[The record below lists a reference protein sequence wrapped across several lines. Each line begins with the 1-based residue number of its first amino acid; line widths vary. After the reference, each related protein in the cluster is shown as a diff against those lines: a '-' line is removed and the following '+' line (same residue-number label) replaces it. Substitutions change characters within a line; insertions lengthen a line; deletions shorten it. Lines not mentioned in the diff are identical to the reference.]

1 VRRAGFTMIEL
12 LIVIVI
18 IGILAMIAIPRFQDM
33 KGKANEA
40 VLKSDLRNLYTAE
53 EAYVFDHDSYTS
65 SVAALN
71 FTPSPG
77 VVLTITNATASG
89 WSATVSHPPTF
100 PEICGYFAGS
110 VPAQPPA
117 TVEGIIG
124 CQ

>member
-1 VRRAGFTMIEL
+1 MIEL

-33 KGKANEA
+33 KGKANDA
-40 VLKSDLRNLYTAE
+40 VLKSDLHNLYRAE
-53 EAYVFDHDSYTS
+53 EAYVFDHDAYPS
-65 SVAALN
+65 SAAALD

-77 VVLTITNATASG
+77 VLLTITNATASG
-89 WSATVSHPPTF
+89 WSATVSHPPAF
-100 PEICGYFAGS
+100 PEICAYFTGG

-117 TVEGIIG
+117 TVEGLIG